1 MKHDGERGS
10 IAPGKLADMILVD
23 GDPTARIS
31 DIRRVVTVI
40 KDGTVYDS
48 AAVYA
53 ALGVLPA
60 N

>member
-1 MKHDGERGS
+1 
-10 IAPGKLADMILVD
+10 MILVD

-40 KDGTVYDS
+40 KDGNVCDS

-60 N
+60 M